1 MNYKSFI
8 LNELFE
14 KVHHEL
20 HDLLGFLTVNPVAG
34 TLHVAELRDGES
46 LLDLIVVRH
55 GDVVALGATN
65 EQGRSDQLER
75 GFIL

>member
-8 LNELFE
+8 NELFE

-20 HDLLGFLTVNPVAG
+20 HDLLGFLTVNPVSG
-34 TLHVAELRDGES
+34 PLHVAELRGWEG

-55 GDVVALGATN
+55 GDVVTLSATN
-65 EQGRSDQLER
+65 EEGRSE
-75 GFIL
+75 